1 MHLGVH
7 INNHGGGVTMTVTVY
22 STPNCVA
29 CRQTKRLL
37 ARQGTPY
44 VEAHISEAPYT
55 ISELKELG
63 YQTAPF
69 VQVLDSTGGLIDEW
83 AGFKP
88 DRIKELA
95 EH

>member
-1 MHLGVH
+1 
-7 INNHGGGVTMTVTVY
+7 MTITITVY
-22 STPNCVA
+22 STPDCVA

-44 VEAHISEAPYT
+44 VEAHISEAPYS
-55 ISELKELG
+55 IPELNELG

-69 VQVLDSTGGLIDEW
+69 VQVLDSTGGLVDEW

-88 DRIKELA
+88 DRIKA
-95 EH
+95 IAAH

>member
-1 MHLGVH
+1 
-7 INNHGGGVTMTVTVY
+7 MTTTITVY

-37 ARQGTPY
+37 ARQGTAY
-44 VEAHISEAPYT
+44 VEAHISEAPYS
-55 ISELKELG
+55 IPELKEMG

-69 VQVLDSTGGLIDEW
+69 VQVLENTGGLIDEW

-88 DRIKELA
+88 DRIKA
-95 EH
+95 IAHR

>member
-1 MHLGVH
+1 
-7 INNHGGGVTMTVTVY
+7 MTITITVY

-37 ARQGTPY
+37 TRQGSPY
-44 VEAHISEAPYT
+44 VESHISEAPYS
-55 ISELKELG
+55 IPELKELG

-69 VQVLDSTGGLIDEW
+69 VQVLDNTGGLIDEW

-95 EH
+95 ER

>member
-1 MHLGVH
+1 M
-7 INNHGGGVTMTVTVY
+7 
-22 STPNCVA
+22 
-29 CRQTKRLL
+29 
-37 ARQGTPY
+37 
-44 VEAHISEAPYT
+44 EAHISEAPYT

>member
-1 MHLGVH
+1 M
-7 INNHGGGVTMTVTVY
+7 
-22 STPNCVA
+22 
-29 CRQTKRLL
+29 
-37 ARQGTPY
+37 
-44 VEAHISEAPYT
+44 EAHISEAPYT
-55 ISELKELG
+55 IPELKELG

-88 DRIKELA
+88 DRIKALA